1 MFNSKKWKTLFA
13 AMMMITLTAIFSACG
28 FEKDDDA
35 EEVKEKIVTVGTMN
49 LINGDLIA
57 QYEKLYEKELGMKVK
72 LLNFNS
78 GKEIIAALGT
88 GEIDIGEAGT
98 APTAL
103 AISSH
108 IDVEVIFIGDV
119 IGAAETLV
127 ARNDSGISSVK
138 DLIGKK
144 VATPFSS
151 TAQYSLLNVLKL
163 EGMTETDVQILD
175 MKPDDIF
182 TAWQN
187 GEIDAAYI
195 WYPVLGR
202 LLENGKSIT
211 DSEKLAEKGIVTA
224 DLFVMRSV
232 FAEKNPDVVKKFVEV
247 QLKANDM
254 ILNNPQKA
262 AKEIA
267 AVLGITEN
275 EAAEQITKFKYLTAD
290 EQIDLLDNSMAKI
303 LKSTADF
310 LVEQKSLKKAA
321 SLEEFQKKIIS
332 KYLK

>member
-108 IDVEVIFIGDV
+108 IDVEVIFVGDV

-202 LLENGKSIT
+202 LIENGKSIA
-211 DSEKLAEKGIVTA
+211 DSEQLAEKGIITA
-224 DLFVMRSV
+224 DLFVVRST
-232 FAEKNPDVVKKFVEV
+232 FAEKYRDVVKNFVEI
-247 QLKANDM
+247 QKKSNDL
-254 ILNNPQKA
+254 ILNDSKKA
-262 AKEIA
+262 AKEIS
-267 AVLGITEN
+267 AVLGITEI
-275 EAAEQITKFKYLTAD
+275 EAAEQIKNFKYLKAD
-290 EQIDLLDNSMAKI
+290 EQIKYLDGSLAET
-303 LKSTADF
+303 LKNTADF

-321 SLEEFQKKIIS
+321 SLESFQKS
-332 KYLK
+332 VTSEFLK